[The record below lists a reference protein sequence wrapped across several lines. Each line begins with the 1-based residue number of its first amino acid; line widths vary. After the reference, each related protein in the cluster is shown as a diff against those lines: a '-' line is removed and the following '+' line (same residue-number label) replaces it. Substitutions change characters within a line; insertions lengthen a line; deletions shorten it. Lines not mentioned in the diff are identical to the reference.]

1 MLRWIPEIAQGG
13 MIAVQTL
20 RGMLNFGAFVVDQT
34 NEKIV
39 ALIATA
45 VSKGLRNECAVSMS
59 LGDGLILCRFHIS
72 SFRLA
77 ESDADL
83 FHRVPHWQCRK

>member
-1 MLRWIPEIAQGG
+1 MLQWIPETAQGG
-13 MIAVQTL
+13 VIAVQTL
-20 RGMLNFGAFVVDQT
+20 RKILNFGAFVVDQT
-34 NEKIV
+34 DEKIV

-45 VSKGLRNECAVSMS
+45 VSKGLRNECAVFMS
-59 LGDGLILCRFHIS
+59 LGDGLILCRFHIL

-83 FHRVPHWQCRK
+83 FQRVPHW